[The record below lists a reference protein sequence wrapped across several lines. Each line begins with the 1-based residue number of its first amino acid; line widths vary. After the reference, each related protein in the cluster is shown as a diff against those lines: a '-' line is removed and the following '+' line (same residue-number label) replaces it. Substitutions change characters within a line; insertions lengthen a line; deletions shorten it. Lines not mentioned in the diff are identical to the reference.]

1 MLSNRLKY
9 LFLNLVSIFVLF
21 SPTVFGQSESYKQ
34 YSFDRKV
41 VIVIDPGH
49 GGTDVGKP
57 RSKSYYKHE
66 SDLNLDIA
74 FRLGGYLE
82 ERVNNVVVKYTRKT
96 DRTVSLEERVNYANS
111 VKADYF
117 ISIHCNSLAHKSYH
131 GTQVHIQS
139 KKFPTSYG
147 WARQIDQ
154 DFVRAGRKSRGIKDR
169 NDRGHNL
176 QVIQYT
182 EMPGVLVECGFMS
195 NAKEEAY
202 LNSGKGQ
209 TYIASALFRAIRDFE
224 NKRPRPA
231 KDNRYPYYRVQIGS
245 TTNPTADLKSKKIR
259 NLKMKV
265 DPHKDGQH
273 YALLVGREY
282 EKKVADKLA
291 KTIQKKGFKDA
302 YVRRFDAPKPK
313 TIPVTPK
320 KEVVSEVKEAKITVV
335 KNDTPKDSI
344 TTNKDSDKLSKLHFY
359 RIQIMSSVDD
369 VDLNKREFK
378 SLGYPVFLFYDDE
391 SKNAYKYQ
399 VLVGK
404 TYSKEEAQKI
414 LTSVRQ
420 KGFPDAFIVTV
431 LENQAR
437 KPQKKLLP

>member
-1 MLSNRLKY
+1 MSSSITKNIFLSFTLIS
-9 LFLNLVSIFVLF
+9 LFFLNS
-21 SPTVFGQSESYKQ
+21 SAFGQSESFKQ
-34 YSFDRKV
+34 YKFDRKV
-41 VIVIDPGH
+41 IIVIDPGH

-82 ERVNNVVVKYTRKT
+82 ERVKNVSIEYTRRT
-96 DRTVSLEERVNYANS
+96 DRTLSLDERVDFANK

-117 ISIHCNSLAHKSYH
+117 ISIHCNALSNKSYH

-139 KKFPTSYG
+139 EKFPTSYG
-147 WARQIDQ
+147 LAKQIDK
-154 DFVRAGRKSRGIKDR
+154 DLIRAGRKSRGIRDQ

-176 QVIQYT
+176 QVLQYT

-224 NKRPRPA
+224 NKRPRPK
-231 KDNRYPYYRVQIGS
+231 KDVRYPYYRVQIS
-245 TTNPTADLKSKKIR
+245 TSSNPSLDLKSKKVR
-259 NLKMKV
+259 SLKMKV
-265 DPHKDGQH
+265 DPHKEGKM

-282 EKKVADKLA
+282 EKRYADKLL
-291 KTIQKKGFKDA
+291 KVIKKKGFKDA
-302 YVRRFDAPKPK
+302 YVRVFNQPK
-313 TIPVTPK
+313 VTPPK
-320 KEVVSEVKEAKITVV
+320 KENTNASIKKTPIQAVKTDSSAI
-335 KNDTPKDSI
+335 KNTDST
-344 TTNKDSDKLSKLHFY
+344 TTNNVLAKLHFY
-359 RIQIMSSVDD
+359 RIQIMSSEGD
-369 VDLNKREFK
+369 VNLNKTEFK
-378 SLGYPVFLFYDDE
+378 KIGYPVFLFYDDE
-391 SKNAYKYQ
+391 SKNSYKYQ

-404 TYSKEEAQKI
+404 TYSKEEAKKI
-414 LTSVRQ
+414 LINVRK

-431 LENQAR
+431 LESEAR
-437 KPQKKLLP
+437 KPQKQLIP